1 MSALSCRWYE
11 YFTITAIAPKQTLR
25 DSGWAAATDPKQTPK
40 LVLPSKQHD
49 DLHRRYKNLFFGF
62 NRL

>member
-25 DSGWAAATDPKQTPK
+25 DSGWAAATDPKQTLDEIIP
-40 LVLPSKQHD
+40 VGE
-49 DLHRRYKNLFFGF
+49 NGT
-62 NRL
+62 